1 MSNKFFF
8 KYKATVILTRSQEF
22 PELLIIY
29 FVNIFKQGFLSKVF
43 IGSWQHY
50 WMLLAGEGD

>member
-8 KYKATVILTRSQEF
+8 KYKATVILTHSQEF